1 MAGALAGLPVD
12 EDGLRDFGALGGLTL
27 DMALIALLLPITML
41 AARWVQRR
49 PAGTLSSVQ
58 GRVRWRWLGHCLLV
72 AVPAVLLLIVGS
84 EVLVAL
90 TDGTGDASLVSSGP
104 DWPAVAITLLVGLA
118 IVPFQAAAEEYVF
131 RGWLAQAVGA
141 YLRSPW
147 IGIAVQAP
155 LFAIAHGWAG
165 LPGFLSLTVMG
176 VVCGWLALRTG
187 GLEAAVALHVVNNL
201 VGVGLAAAYGTLDSD
216 ETMANAPWQLAVVDI
231 VVITGYALVLDRLAR
246 RRGLPNLSPE
256 VPAPVMPVAAPYPG
270 HPGIWP
276 APRSPYPGQTDP
288 RIPRPGRPL
297 PRAGGAV
304 PRPGPRRT
312 PGQAVPYPGQAWP
325 GAQDAGGPWPG
336 PQGGPV
342 PYPAAS
348 PGGGGTAAAAGGGGG
363 RQSGAGQAGGRRSGS
378 RPEETTSL
386 SFTPGAPRWTRRQAG
401 WQAWTNTTCCSPP
414 PVSTR
419 SAPR

>member
-1 MAGALAGLPVD
+1 MLISPPAGTPYHRLARTAAHRWWRPPLGTLFVIAVVFFAICAMVGVTDVAGGLIGLPVD
-12 EDGLRDFGALGGLTL
+12 EDGLRDFGALGGLAL
-27 DMALIALLLPITML
+27 DMALIALLLPVTML

-58 GRVRWRWLGHCLLV
+58 GRVRWRWLGLCLLV

-90 TDGTGDASLVSSGP
+90 TGGAGDAGLVAPGP
-104 DWPAVAITLLVGLA
+104 DWTAVAWALLVGLA
-118 IVPFQAAAEEYVF
+118 VVPFQAAAEEYAF
-131 RGWLAQAVGA
+131 RGWLAQLVGA

-155 LFAIAHGWAG
+155 LFAIAHGWGG
-165 LPGFLSLTVMG
+165 LPGFLSLTAMG
-176 VVCGWLALRTG
+176 VGCGWLALRTG

-201 VGVGLAAAYGTLDSD
+201 VGVGLAAAYGTLESD

-276 APRSPYPGQTDP
+276 APRSPYPGQTVP
-288 RIPRPGRPL
+288 YPGQPA
-297 PRAGGAV
+297 PY
-304 PRPGPRRT
+304 
-312 PGQAVPYPGQAWP
+312 PGQAVPYPGQAGPDPGQAWP
-325 GAQDAGGPWPG
+325 GAQDADGPWPG

-348 PGGGGTAAAAGGGGG
+348 PGGGGTAAAAGGPGPAKPVDDG
-363 RQSGAGQAGGRRSGS
+363 R
-378 RPEETTSL
+378 
-386 SFTPGAPRWTRRQAG
+386 
-401 WQAWTNTTCCSPP
+401 
-414 PVSTR
+414 
-419 SAPR
+419 